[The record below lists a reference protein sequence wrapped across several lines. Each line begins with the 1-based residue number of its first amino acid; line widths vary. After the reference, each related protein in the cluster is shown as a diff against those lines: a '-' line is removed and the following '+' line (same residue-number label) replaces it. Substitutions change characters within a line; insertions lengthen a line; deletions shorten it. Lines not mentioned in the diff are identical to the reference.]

1 MREVNR
7 GGGDSAKSKYSMGSE
22 EASIENSQ
30 GLGTGTENRRSK
42 RRKVKASTTKSANV
56 KAEAINY
63 SWIRFGSSKP
73 NVFYIW
79 WQLDSNSSVYVVSD
93 HWKTNTRHYI

>member
-1 MREVNR
+1 
-7 GGGDSAKSKYSMGSE
+7 
-22 EASIENSQ
+22 
-30 GLGTGTENRRSK
+30 
-42 RRKVKASTTKSANV
+42 V

-73 NVFYIW
+73 NVYYIW

>member
-1 MREVNR
+1 
-7 GGGDSAKSKYSMGSE
+7 MGSE
-22 EASIENSQ
+22 EASIENGQ

-63 SWIRFGSSKP
+63 S
-73 NVFYIW
+73 
-79 WQLDSNSSVYVVSD
+79 
-93 HWKTNTRHYI
+93 